1 MRHPR
6 PFFSIPLGTI
16 LLAAVAASAAQAQ
29 GREDTRDWQER
40 CEESSGRN
48 RVTVCQ
54 EREMTLPA
62 RGGTLTVNARPNGGI
77 TVVGSARRD
86 IRLVARIQAS
96 ARREADAQE
105 MIEEI
110 EIETGTEIRATGPR
124 PARNE
129 GWSVGFVL
137 EVPRS
142 IDLDLTSTN
151 GGISISGVEGDLELS
166 TTNGGLSLSAVAG
179 AVRGRTTNGGVVVTL
194 DGTEWRG
201 SGVDLQTTNGGVR
214 LEVPERYNAR
224 LETGTVNGGM
234 HFDFPVTVQGRISR
248 RLSADLGAGGAPIRV
263 RTTNGGVTVSRR

>member
-1 MRHPR
+1 MRRPR
-6 PFFSIPLGTI
+6 QFLAAPLAAL
-16 LLAAVAASAAQAQ
+16 LLAAVAVPTAQAQ
-29 GREDTRDWQER
+29 GREDTRDWQDR

-54 EREMTLPA
+54 EREMTIPA

-77 TVVGSARRD
+77 TVVGSNRRD
-86 IRLVARIQAS
+86 IRLVARIQAT

-124 PARNE
+124 PARDE

-142 IDLDLTSTN
+142 IDLDLASTN
-151 GGISISGVEGDLELS
+151 GGIRVEGVEGDLDLT

-179 AVRGRTTNGGVVVTL
+179 AIRGRTTNGAVRVSLEGN
-194 DGTEWRG
+194 EWRG
-201 SGVDLQTTNGGVR
+201 SGLDLQTTNGAVR

-234 HFDFPVTVQGRISR
+234 NFDFPVTVQGRISR
-248 RLSADLGAGGAPIRV
+248 RLSTDLGSGGAPIRV
-263 RTTNGGVTVSRR
+263 MTTNGGVTVSRR